1 MNEKIMIVDDNVEI
15 REIIQVLLQSEGYDI
30 IEASHGQD
38 AIDLLDDTVDLI
50 ILDVMMPG
58 MDGYQVCRII
68 REKTNAPILFLT
80 AKGQESDKTLGFSS
94 GGDDYLT
101 KPFSYN
107 ELNARVKALLRRYYI
122 YQGKKREKE
131 KNHS

>member
-1 MNEKIMIVDDNVEI
+1 MVVDDNVEI

-58 MDGYQVCRII
+58 MDGYQVCRIN
-68 REKTNAPILFLT
+68 REKTNAPI
-80 AKGQESDKTLGFSS
+80 
-94 GGDDYLT
+94 
-101 KPFSYN
+101 
-107 ELNARVKALLRRYYI
+107 
-122 YQGKKREKE
+122 
-131 KNHS
+131 